1 MRRDLCYFYPIPV
14 EPVFNAFVQ
23 AANQKF
29 GKQCKIDAYK
39 TVNFGLNYSFKYNMN
54 GGALTIHFMPYNN
67 GTAIDMRY
75 TIVQAFGA
83 RYQKHADD
91 VLIFT
96 NAVLGAQAQRIQ
108 LDINEFLAYETGVS
122 SAPLN
127 TVPQPVQPP
136 MQTPVQQAPVQ
147 QAHVQQAPVQQ
158 APVQPA
164 AQPNFCMKC
173 GAPVVP
179 NAAFCIKCG
188 FKLR

>member
-1 MRRDLCYFYPIPV
+1 M
-14 EPVFNAFVQ
+14 
-23 AANQKF
+23 
-29 GKQCKIDAYK
+29 
-39 TVNFGLNYSFKYNMN
+39 
-54 GGALTIHFMPYNN
+54 
-67 GTAIDMRY
+67 
-75 TIVQAFGA
+75 QAFGA

-127 TVPQPVQPP
+127 TVP
-136 MQTPVQQAPVQ
+136 
-147 QAHVQQAPVQQ
+147 VQQAPVQQ

>member
-1 MRRDLCYFYPIPV
+1 
-14 EPVFNAFVQ
+14 
-23 AANQKF
+23 
-29 GKQCKIDAYK
+29 
-39 TVNFGLNYSFKYNMN
+39 
-54 GGALTIHFMPYNN
+54 
-67 GTAIDMRY
+67 
-75 TIVQAFGA
+75 VQAFGA

-108 LDINEFLAYETGVS
+108 LDINEFLAYETGIS

-127 TVPQPVQPP
+127 TV
-136 MQTPVQQAPVQ
+136 PVQQAPVQ
-147 QAHVQQAPVQQ
+147 QAPVQQAPVQQ

-164 AQPNFCMKC
+164 TQPNFCMKC

>member
-91 VLIFT
+91 VLIFV

-127 TVPQPVQPP
+127 TVP
-136 MQTPVQQAPVQ
+136 VQQAPVQ
-147 QAHVQQAPVQQ
+147 QAPVQQAPVQQ